1 MFAYRD
7 FYDIRINLL
16 DFIQSHLTLTFPQ
29 PVRTDSTGKR
39 YFSIE
44 KTIFS
49 IEKTLFSRRENDSHL
64 SIEKTTP
71 ISPSRLR
78 LRHDSLHRDIVPYF
92 FTETSTPI
100 LIFHRENDFY
110 FSTEKTTFIFSTEKT
125 TLILSPPPRQRLLS
139 LHRENDSYFILFSHR
154 ENDFYFPIEKTILIL
169 FFPRKPPTSYL
180 THSTQKTANHSPKRS
195 DSA

>member
-7 FYDIRINLL
+7 FYDVRINLL

-44 KTIFS
+44 KPIFS

-92 FTETSTPI
+92 FHRDIDSYFNFSPGKR
-100 LIFHRENDFY
+100 LLFFHRENDFY
-110 FSTEKTTFIFSTEKT
+110 F
-125 TLILSPPPRQRLLS
+125 
-139 LHRENDSYFILFSHR
+139 LHRENDSYFILSTETTTPIPPPRKRFL
-154 ENDFYFPIEKTILIL
+154 FYFIFP
-169 FFPRKPPTSYL
+169 PRK
-180 THSTQKTANHSPKRS
+180 
-195 DSA
+195 